1 MQYAF
6 HVAKHGGNIAADRPS
21 GAFVSRT
28 SSLRR
33 VAAVSLTAALV
44 VGLTGCGAGPDA
56 GTSTQQASGS
66 GTNVSYNGIDL
77 RQILL
82 VAGPDGTASAVLIG
96 TVVNTGA
103 DDVLQAVTVLNP
115 PGSTTLIAGTS
126 TVNGTIPLAKES
138 STRIG
143 FNSEDHVDVRNIS
156 VPATSYVDMEMR
168 FANAGVIPVHVMV
181 VPATGNYL
189 GIVPLPLAR

>member
-6 HVAKHGGNIAADRPS
+6 HVAKHGGSIAADRPS

-33 VAAVSLTAALV
+33 VAAVSLAAALAA
-44 VGLTGCGAGPDA
+44 GLTGCGAGPDA

-82 VAGPDGTASAVLIG
+82 VAGPDGTSSAVMIG
-96 TVVNTGA
+96 TIVNTGA
-103 DDVLQAVTVLNP
+103 DDVLQSATILNP
-115 PGSTTLIAGTS
+115 PGSTPRIAGTS
-126 TVNGTIPLAKES
+126 TVNGTIPLGAET
-138 STRIG
+138 STRVG
-143 FNSEDHVDVRNIS
+143 FNSEDHVDFTNIS

-181 VPATGNYL
+181 VPAIGSFI
-189 GIVPLPLAR
+189 GIAPLPMPR